1 MTAHRRYE
9 WKDASKVLG
18 SLGGT
23 LACVAAAMG
32 QEAQQPV
39 LIATDATFGSPM
51 VYRIDAS
58 TARVIEAKPL
68 TGTGTIGPTPLG
80 GLAFDGQGRLI
91 GFTPST
97 DNTVYESD
105 RATGQATRIG
115 PLRLSAREG
124 GMTIAEDGTI
134 FAARTGSPARL
145 FTIDPRTGSGS
156 TATRLDITTD
166 LSGLATRDDGMLI
179 GLDLRETDGPAAL
192 REIAPDTG
200 ATRVL
205 AAIAAAAPLDDV
217 GGMTIIDGPEGPV
230 GYFVVTGDAS
240 GSAAEL
246 WRFDPYAGDQVLV
259 GEISGADGTVAA
271 VTGLAGLPCEQC
283 QADLDGDCRA
293 TFFDFLHLSNW
304 FDAGDAR
311 ADLNGDGSIDV
322 VDFLF
327 FLGVFEAGC

>member
-1 MTAHRRYE
+1 MIAHRRDE
-9 WKDASKVLG
+9 WKDASTVLG

-23 LACVAAAMG
+23 LACVVAAMG
-32 QEAQQPV
+32 QEPV

-68 TGTGTIGPTPLG
+68 TGTGTIGPTPLA
-80 GLAFDGQGRLI
+80 GLTFDGQGRLL

-97 DNTVYESD
+97 DNTTYEID
-105 RATGQATRIG
+105 RVTGEAARIG

-124 GMTIAEDGTI
+124 GMTVAEDGTI

-166 LSGLATRDDGMLI
+166 ISGLAARDDGMLI

-192 REIAPDTG
+192 REIDPDTG
-200 ATRVL
+200 ATSQL
-205 AAIAAAAPLDDV
+205 APIAADAPLDDV
-217 GGMTIIDGPEGPV
+217 GGMTIIDGPQGPV

-240 GSAAEL
+240 GSPAEL
-246 WRFDPYAGDQVLV
+246 WRFDPYSGDQLLV
-259 GEISGADGTVAA
+259 GEISGANGPVAA

-283 QADLDGDCRA
+283 LADLDGDCQA
-293 TFFDFLHLSNW
+293 TLFDFLELSNW
-304 FDAGDAR
+304 FDQGDTR
-311 ADLNGDGSIDV
+311 ADLNGDGTIDV